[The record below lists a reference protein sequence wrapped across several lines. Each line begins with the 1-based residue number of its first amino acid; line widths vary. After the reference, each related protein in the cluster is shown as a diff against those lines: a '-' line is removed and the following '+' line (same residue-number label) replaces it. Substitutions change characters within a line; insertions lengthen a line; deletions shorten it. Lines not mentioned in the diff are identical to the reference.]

1 MSEIIWNFYSEFLG
15 RETTLRIYPPDSIEE
30 STPLESLNDYEI
42 VIALHGLGGS
52 SRQISSYTNIE
63 YLASKFKCWV
73 ILPEASR
80 SFFLNSKE
88 NFENYIIDEIPKKV
102 TSYFNLKNPIEKKRN
117 IIGISMGGFGALNL
131 ANKSNIFSKSC
142 GISSALD
149 YDLLKN
155 GIDGE
160 SFIIENEK
168 STNWPRDKTISP
180 DAWLVNKNVEFCLLC
195 GNQDPFLKSNK
206 QFIKI
211 LENRKINFKYL
222 FENGDHS
229 WIYWNKAI
237 IRAFKFIRSLNIDS
251 VDMF

>member
-1 MSEIIWNFYSEFLG
+1 MSEIIWNFYSKSLG

-30 STPLESLNDYEI
+30 STPLDYLDDYEI

-73 ILPEASR
+73 ILPEANR

-88 NFENYIIDEIPKKV
+88 NFKDYILNEIPQKIN
-102 TSYFNLKNPIEKKRN
+102 SYFNLKSISDKKWN

-131 ANKSNIFSKSC
+131 ANQSNIFSKSC

-149 YDLLKN
+149 YALLRN

-160 SFIIENEK
+160 NFILENEK
-168 STNWPRDKTISP
+168 SIIWPWDENHETFTRNI
-180 DAWLVNKNVEFCLLC
+180 NKNIEFCLLC
-195 GNQDPFLKSNK
+195 GNQDPFLSSNK
-206 QFIKI
+206 YFLDMLK
-211 LENRKINFKYL
+211 ENKGKYKYF
-222 FENGDHS
+222 FEDGDHS

-237 IRAFKFIRSLNIDS
+237 IRAFKFIRELDIEDIDI
-251 VDMF
+251 D